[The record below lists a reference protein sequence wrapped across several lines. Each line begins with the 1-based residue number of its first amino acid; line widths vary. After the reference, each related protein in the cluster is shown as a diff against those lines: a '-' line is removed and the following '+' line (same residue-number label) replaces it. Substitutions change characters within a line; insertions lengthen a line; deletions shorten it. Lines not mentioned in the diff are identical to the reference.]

1 MNLADLSFGV
11 AGILIGARSL
21 STGVSR
27 VHRALNGTGRDGN
40 ETERD
45 SGRAYGG
52 RMVGRTTRNGMTVE
66 LREVKGLE
74 DRINAI
80 RTQARKG
87 RTDPTVITW
96 ARKQV
101 SKRCAGKPGGWCV
114 GEKDTQAEI
123 AAIFTGMRRDV
134 RYTSDV
140 LGVDTYVHPKRTLEQ
155 RSGDCDDYSSLGCA
169 ALMSIG
175 IPCRFKVIRTKDS
188 QTWNHIYLQGGFPK
202 YDPKKWIT
210 LDASVNVPVGWE
222 VPASQVAEARV
233 FEVLP

>member
-1 MNLADLSFGV
+1 MNLADLAFGV

-27 VHRALNGTGRDGN
+27 VHRALNGPGRDGN
-40 ETERD
+40 QTERD
-45 SGRAYGG
+45 SGRSYGG
-52 RMVGRTTRNGMTVE
+52 RMMSRTTRNGLTVE

-123 AAIFTGMRRDV
+123 AAIFAGMRRDV
-134 RYTSDV
+134 R
-140 LGVDTYVHPKRTLEQ
+140 
-155 RSGDCDDYSSLGCA
+155 
-169 ALMSIG
+169 
-175 IPCRFKVIRTKDS
+175 
-188 QTWNHIYLQGGFPK
+188 
-202 YDPKKWIT
+202 
-210 LDASVNVPVGWE
+210 
-222 VPASQVAEARV
+222 
-233 FEVLP
+233 